1 MKQSLPKSTTL
12 ITSAELAETIGA
24 DLETI
29 NNWIQRGIISR
40 VAIGGRQ
47 LRARLFSSEE
57 VYKAALTNE
66 LVTLGIAPS
75 PASEAA
81 IAVWKQKQW
90 NGKDAPE
97 GQKVYA
103 IVVPSKNGWT
113 VELCSRKAAGGPL
126 YRWGGTGRK
135 LAEVELPTHTFAVIP
150 ISDVFE
156 RVSSKIA
163 RLLGG

>member
-47 LRARLFSSEE
+47 LRARLFSTEE

-66 LVTLGIAPS
+66 LVRLGIQPS
-75 PASEAA
+75 PAIEAA
-81 IAVWKQKQW
+81 NVVWKGWEKM
-90 NGKDAPE
+90 GVTE
-97 GQKVYA
+97 GQKFYA
-103 IVVPSKNGWT
+103 VVVPTKDKWT
-113 VELCSRKAAGGPL
+113 AALCSRK
-126 YRWGGTGRK
+126 
-135 LAEVELPTHTFAVIP
+135 
-150 ISDVFE
+150 
-156 RVSSKIA
+156 
-163 RLLGG
+163 